1 MSNKFEE
8 VVKKGLLAGLGF
20 AAITK
25 EKAQEI
31 ARGLIKKGEAS
42 RKDVDAV
49 AKVIFEKAQ
58 KGKEAIES
66 KIEEGIKKVV
76 EKMGIPTHE
85 EFQELKKMI
94 GEIKKKIERK

>member
-8 VVKKGLLAGLGF
+8 VVKKGLLAGMGL

-31 ARGLIKKGEAS
+31 AQELIKKGKTS
-42 RKDVDAV
+42 KKDVDTV
-49 AKVIFEKAQ
+49 AKVIFERVQ
-58 KGKEAIES
+58 KGKEAVET

-76 EKMGIPTHE
+76 AKMDVPTRE
-85 EFQELKKMI
+85 EFQELKRMLE
-94 GEIKKKIERK
+94 EIKKKIERK